1 MVIIASKSV
10 SEHLE
15 QARVVMWFRQTYPDT
30 LIFAIPNGGLR
41 SKSQALKLK
50 VEGVVPGIPDLFI
63 PAWMTWVEMKKA
75 KGGVLSKE
83 QQLMIKYLQSVNYC
97 VIVGHGAEVAINQLR
112 NQHEIMQRLQAL

>member
-1 MVIIASKSV
+1 MVAV

-15 QARVVMWFRQTYPDT
+15 QARLVMWFRQTYPDT

-50 VEGVVPGIPDLFI
+50 VEGVVPGVPDLFI
-63 PAWMTWVEMKKA
+63 PAWRVWVEMKKE
-75 KGGVLSKE
+75 KGGVVSKE
-83 QQLMIKYLQSVNYC
+83 QQKIIKYLQSVNYC
-97 VIVGHGAEVAINQLR
+97 VIVCLGAEDAINQLR

>member
-1 MVIIASKSV
+1 MVTINSRGV

-15 QARVVMWFRQTYPDT
+15 QARLVMWFRQTYPDT

-63 PAWMTWVEMKKA
+63 PAWRVWVEMKKA
-75 KGGVLSKE
+75 KGGVVSKE
-83 QQLMIKYLQSVNYC
+83 QQKIIKYLQSVNYC
-97 VIVGHGAEVAINQLR
+97 VIVCLGAEDAINQLR
-112 NQHEIMQRLQAL
+112 NQHEILQRLQAL

>member
-1 MVIIASKSV
+1 MVTIASKGV

-15 QARVVMWFRQTYPDT
+15 QARVVMWFRRTYPDT

-41 SKSQALKLK
+41 SKSQAMKLK

-75 KGGVLSKE
+75 KNGVLSKE

-97 VIVGHGAEVAINQLR
+97 VIVGHGAEDAINQLR
-112 NQHEIMQRLQAL
+112 NQHEIMQKLQAL